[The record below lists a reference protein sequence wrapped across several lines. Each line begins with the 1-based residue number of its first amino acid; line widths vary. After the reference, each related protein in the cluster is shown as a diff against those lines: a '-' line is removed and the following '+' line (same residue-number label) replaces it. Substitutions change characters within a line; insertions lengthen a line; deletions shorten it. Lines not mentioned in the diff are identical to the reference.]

1 MIPVVIPSPAG
12 PCHALYGG
20 GPGPVILFCPSLG
33 DEALRTGRVWRDFAA
48 RIGEHGFA
56 TLRFDLP
63 GTGNSSGMP
72 TDPSR
77 VEAWRGAVRACAA
90 WLSPRHDGRVVLL
103 GHRFGAL
110 LALDAV
116 ASGVSVERLILL
128 DPPES
133 GASLVRHVRARA
145 RLSASAGAGP
155 RDGDVYIGGIP
166 LSASTLSDVA
176 AMPAPMRDSPPALLV
191 LDERPGKR
199 SPWPDRLRSLNGSVD
214 VIPFDG
220 YDAFVGTSPFDIVP
234 PTTTFTAIIDHIE
247 RNASPSRGRVASP
260 PHTSSLATD
269 GCSETPIWFGPGQ
282 GMFGI
287 LCRPHAPI
295 AGASAVLL
303 PTMGIDPCSG
313 MSRMWTDLARRVA
326 AQGIVSLRFDMRG
339 VGESAGELGQER
351 LVAMYRVDRV
361 ADLRH
366 AIDALEAIGFPQV
379 KIVGYCAGA
388 YAAWHAAIPDRRIA
402 AILAGNLVY
411 LNFQRSLASEALT
424 ASPGAS
430 RIGTERRGLARFL
443 PSRGLSALRQLD
455 DKSRQ
460 FVPRRLRV
468 ALRGFGTD
476 PRETR
481 QHVKALIA
489 RGCAVS
495 LVMANDDHG
504 HVRLRRAFGERP
516 RLPTGVELTVIDDA
530 DHQFSDPRH
539 RARFLDLAA
548 SFVLRGQAPARVKT
562 LSQDPSRYLESA

>member
-12 PCHALYGG
+12 PCHAMYGVG
-20 GPGPVILFCPSLG
+20 SGPAILFCPSLG

-48 RIGEHGFA
+48 RLGEHGFA

-72 TDPSR
+72 TDPRR
-77 VEAWRGAVRACAA
+77 VEAWRNAVRACAV

-110 LALDAV
+110 LAMDAV
-116 ASGVSVERLILL
+116 AGGVDAERLILL

-145 RLSASAGAGP
+145 RLSGSAGAGP
-155 RDGDVYIGGIP
+155 RDGDVYIGGMP
-166 LSASTLSDVA
+166 LSASTLFDVA
-176 AMPAPMRDSPPALLV
+176 AMPAPLRDSPPALLV

-199 SPWPDRLRSLNGSVD
+199 SLWPDRLRSLGGSVD

-220 YDAFVGTSPFDIVP
+220 YDAFVGTSPFDVVP
-234 PTTTFTAIIDHIE
+234 PTATFTAIVDHLE
-247 RNASPSRGRVASP
+247 RKASPSRGRVASP
-260 PHTSSLATD
+260 PRTSCLAAD
-269 GCSETPIWFGPGQ
+269 GCSETPIWFGPGE

-287 LCRPHAPI
+287 LCRPHAPV
-295 AGASAVLL
+295 ADAPALLL

-326 AQGIVSLRFDMRG
+326 AQGIASLRFDMRG
-339 VGESAGELGQER
+339 VGESAGELGMER
-351 LVAMYRVDRV
+351 LVAMYRVDRI

-430 RIGTERRGLARFL
+430 RIGTERRGLARLL

-455 DKSRQ
+455 DKSRR

-468 ALRGFGTD
+468 VLRGFGTD

-516 RLPTGVELTVIDDA
+516 RLPAGVELTVIDDA
-530 DHQFSDPRH
+530 DHQFSDPCH

-548 SFVLRGQAPARVKT
+548 SFVLRGQPPVPVKA
-562 LSQDPSRYLESA
+562 LSQDRSRYLETA